1 MVIVSI
7 VASFALASV
16 TCRTPGLQEGKAAHG
31 SEDAQTA
38 QTPSGSHGWKSA
50 DLEHITSEVRSW
62 VDEGDVVGAEFMILD
77 HRRVVLHEAV
87 GWMDAEDK
95 VPMAK
100 GSIFCV
106 RSMTKPLVGTAVQ
119 MLIDAGKLT
128 LDDKASKF
136 LKSFDNDRS
145 RDITIEQ
152 MLTHRSG
159 FPITLIDKPLKEY
172 KNHREI
178 VDQAGAIGPGEK
190 PGKRFEYSDTNFE
203 ALAEIV
209 GIVSGQSCE
218 AFLQSR
224 VIEPLGL
231 KDTYCV
237 LGKDAPDRSRVCS
250 NYVGERGHFEKYWDN
265 QAEPLFPFLLGAAS
279 LYSTCEDYAR
289 FVGLWLDQGEIA
301 GKKLVSNAAIERA
314 LRPIVPMSMI
324 GSDQPYPTSF
334 DHVKV
339 NYGQA
344 WIVWDDGKPRAEG
357 ALPIFGHSGSDGTF
371 VWVFPEQ
378 DVIALYFTQS
388 RNGLSGF
395 RFEELLA
402 PLVGLTSTPAA
413 AKPERALTV
422 DELVPLVGSFG
433 SAELQ
438 TYAFTRIDS
447 GRLALDL
454 MGMATL
460 KPAWPDKDGLWA
472 FRPPSKASIRFTHDD
487 KNAVTGLDVVDN
499 GKSYHFGRVAKPQ
512 AAPSVDAL
520 MKMRHEKQGG
530 AALDALKTLRMH
542 AKLTTK
548 TQQGDVF
555 VNAAGKDR
563 LATRTVLGKTDQTV
577 VLADGN
583 VWLLA
588 PNKKREGVAGIY
600 AEQVV
605 LANPLVRMRDWRD
618 TYAEVEIVDL
628 FERDGEPCWVV
639 RCGARNKP
647 TAVRLVSVASG
658 FVVED
663 HAWIAVK
670 GLPTSSLSLRYLD
683 YAPFGGV
690 MLPKKIERESTSGGK
705 MTIEYDTIEPNAELA
720 PDAFSI
726 EDRSN
731 G

>member
-1 MVIVSI
+1 MVS
-7 VASFALASV
+7 ASFAALAALLSIACRDVESASAEVSRAAESTSV
-16 TCRTPGLQEGKAAHG
+16 VPAKSEWKAA
-31 SEDAQTA
+31 ELAR
-38 QTPSGSHGWKSA
+38 
-50 DLEHITSEVRSW
+50 ITSEVRTW
-62 VDEGDVVGAEFMILD
+62 VDEKDVVGAEFMILKD
-77 HRRVVLHEAV
+77 RKVVLHEAV

-119 MLIDAGKLT
+119 MLIDAGKLA

-172 KNHREI
+172 ANHREI
-178 VDQAGAIGPGEK
+178 VDQAGEIGPSEK

-203 ALAEIV
+203 TLAEIV
-209 GIVSGQSCE
+209 GIVSGQSCDE
-218 AFLQSR
+218 FLRAR
-224 VIEPLGL
+224 VLEPLAM

-237 LGKDAPDRSRVCS
+237 LGKDAPDRARVCS

-265 QAEPLFPFLLGAAS
+265 RGEPLFPFLLGAAG

-289 FVGLWLDQGEIA
+289 FVELWLDRGVIA
-301 GKKLVSNAAIERA
+301 GKPLLSDAAIARA

-324 GSDQPYPTSF
+324 GSDAPYPTSF
-334 DHVKV
+334 DHASVK
-339 NYGQA
+339 YGQA
-344 WIVWDDGKPRAEG
+344 WMVWDDGKPRAEN

-371 VWVFPEQ
+371 VWVFPEEN
-378 DVIALYFTQS
+378 VIALYFTQS

-402 PLVGLTSTPAA
+402 PLVGLTSTHATAP
-413 AKPERALTV
+413 PQRALTV
-422 DELVPLVGSFG
+422 DELLPLVGTFG
-433 SAELQ
+433 SGELQ

-454 MGMATL
+454 MGMATV

-472 FRPPSKASIRFTHDD
+472 FGAPSKASLRFTRDAKH
-487 KNAVTGLDVVDN
+487 AVDGLDVVDN
-499 GKSYHFGRVAKPQ
+499 GKTYHFGRVSKPA

-520 MKMRHEKQGG
+520 MKLRHEKQGG

-542 AKLTTK
+542 AKLSMK
-548 TQQGDVF
+548 TQTGEVF
-555 VNAAGKDR
+555 VNIAGKER
-563 LATRTVLGKTDQTV
+563 FSSRTVVGKTDQTV
-577 VLADGN
+577 VLADGK
-583 VWLLA
+583 VWLIT

-600 AEQVV
+600 ADQVV
-605 LANPLVRMRDWRD
+605 LANPLVRLGDWRE
-618 TYAEVEIVDL
+618 YFAEVEVIDL
-628 FERDGEPCWVV
+628 LEMDGEPCWIV
-639 RCGARNKP
+639 RCSNPNKP
-647 TAVRLVSVASG
+647 TAVRWVSVARG
-658 FVVED
+658 LVLED
-663 HAWIAVK
+663 NTWLAVK
-670 GLPTSSLSLRYLD
+670 GLPVSTLSLQYLD

-690 MLPKKIERESTSGGK
+690 MLPKKIERQSAAGGN

-720 PDAFSI
+720 PDAFST
-726 EDRSN
+726 EDRSH

>member
-1 MVIVSI
+1 MVI
-7 VASFALASV
+7 ASFVVSAALASIA
-16 TCRTPGLQEGKAAHG
+16 CRSAVPSAGDQPIAQATQDKA
-31 SEDAQTA
+31 
-38 QTPSGSHGWKSA
+38 GWKSA
-50 DLEHITSEVRSW
+50 DLAHITSEVRSW

-119 MLIDAGKLT
+119 MLIDAGKLA

-172 KNHREI
+172 KDHREI
-178 VDQAGAIGPGEK
+178 VDQAGTIGPGEK

-203 ALAEIV
+203 TLAEIV

-224 VIEPLGL
+224 VLGPLGM

-237 LGKDAPDRSRVCS
+237 LGKDVPDRARVCS

-265 QAEPLFPFLLGAAS
+265 QAEPLFPFLLGAAG

-289 FVGLWLDQGEIA
+289 FVGMWLDHGSVGAE
-301 GKKLVSNAAIERA
+301 KLVSNAAIERA
-314 LRPIVPMSMI
+314 LRPIVPLLMI
-324 GSDQPYPTSF
+324 GSDEPYPTSF

-371 VWVFPEQ
+371 VWVFPEK

-402 PLVGLTSTPAA
+402 PLVGLETTHAA
-413 AKPERALTV
+413 AKPERALSV

-433 SAELQ
+433 SGELQ

-472 FRPPSKASIRFTHDD
+472 FGAPSKASIRFTRDD
-487 KNAVTGLDVVDN
+487 KNAVTGLDVVDS
-499 GKSYHFGRVAKPQ
+499 GKTYHFGRVSKPP
-512 AAPSVDAL
+512 AAPSVDDL
-520 MKMRHEKQGG
+520 MKLRREKQGG

-542 AKLTTK
+542 AKLSTK
-548 TQQGDVF
+548 AQQGEVF
-555 VNAAGKDR
+555 VCAAGKDH
-563 LATRTVLGKTDQTV
+563 LASHTVLGKSDQTV
-577 VLADGN
+577 VLADGS

-588 PNKKREGVAGIY
+588 PNKKREGVAGVY
-600 AEQVV
+600 ADQVI
-605 LANPLVRMRDWRD
+605 LANPLVRMRDWRESF
-618 TYAEVEIVDL
+618 TEVEIIDL
-628 FERDGEPCWVV
+628 LDVDGEPCWVV
-639 RCGARNKP
+639 RCATKNKP
-647 TAVRLVSVASG
+647 TAVRWVSVARG
-658 FVVED
+658 LTLED
-663 HAWIAVK
+663 NSWIAVK

-683 YAPFGGV
+683 YTSFGGV
-690 MLPKKIERESTSGGK
+690 MMPKKIERESSAGGK

-720 PDAFSI
+720 PDAFST
-726 EDRSN
+726 EDRSH